1 MEINQLPNCLIFI
14 EGSIASE
21 NMLETDLGTLKI
33 KTARNQRKHV
43 SVEQPRSISEQ
54 YKNTRISFGY

>member
-1 MEINQLPNCLIFI
+1 MENNQLPNCLIFI

-21 NMLETDLGTLKI
+21 EMLETDLGALKI

-43 SVEQPRSISEQ
+43 SVEQLRSISEQ